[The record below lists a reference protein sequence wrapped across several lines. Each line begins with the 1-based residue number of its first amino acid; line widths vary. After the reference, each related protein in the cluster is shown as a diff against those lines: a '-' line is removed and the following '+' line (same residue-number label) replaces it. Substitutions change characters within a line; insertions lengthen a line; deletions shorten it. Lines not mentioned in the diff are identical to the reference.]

1 MLDASTTNH
10 MRVLTM
16 PRSSL
21 FLHGWMSDNTVAD
34 IDDVSRK
41 TGWLVGEARGS
52 LLGKV
57 GYRTPEVSSGGVSR
71 KAGCRGKLPR

>member
-41 TGWLVGEARGS
+41 TGWLVSDAWGS
-52 LLGKV
+52 LLGNTGQLV
-57 GYRTPEVSSGGVSR
+57 PDALLE
-71 KAGCRGKLPR
+71 